1 MNIAIIGAGIGGLT
15 TAIALRKIGIYA
27 HVFEQATTFQP
38 IGAGIGIGSNAML
51 ALQNLGVASE
61 ILAAGMPLHEQRF
74 YNSNM
79 QLMNTID
86 FTLLKK
92 RFGEET
98 IAIQRADLHAA
109 LFNAIVSKYIHLNH
123 RVTHFSKHSS
133 TVSVTFNDS
142 IVKKFDYVIAA
153 DGLHSIFRQKL
164 IPESKPRYA
173 NYTCWRG
180 ITENVKNIQPHVSSE
195 AWATFGRFG
204 WAPLKDNAVYWF
216 ACINA
221 PENDKQFHN
230 FDKRAVAKHFS
241 RYSKTVE
248 QIILRTENE
257 YFLHHDLYDIK
268 PIKNY
273 AHENVL
279 LLGDAAHATTP
290 NMGQGAG
297 QAIEDAY
304 VLMETLK
311 EVPSIN
317 DAFKLY
323 EKKRWKKTKKV
334 ITLSRQIGW
343 AAQWSHPLLVK
354 ARDTIFPFIPK
365 QLLFWRLTFLFK
377 DT

>member
-15 TAIALRKIGIYA
+15 TAIALRKIGINA
-27 HVFEQATTFQP
+27 HVYEQATSFQP

-61 ILAAGMPLHEQRF
+61 VLAFGMPLHEQRF
-74 YNSNM
+74 FDSNM

-109 LFNAIVSKYIHLNH
+109 LFNAIDAKYIHLNH
-123 RVTHFSKHSS
+123 RVTQFSPRLS
-133 TVSVTFNDS
+133 TVTITFNDEF
-142 IVKKFDYVIAA
+142 VKEFDYVIAA
-153 DGLHSIFRQKL
+153 DGLHSIFRQTL
-164 IPESKPRYA
+164 IPRSRPRYA

-180 ITENVKNIQPHVSSE
+180 ITKSVKNIEPHLSSE

-204 WAPLKDNAVYWF
+204 WAPLKDDSVYWF

-221 PENDKQFHN
+221 KEDDDHFRKYTKK
-230 FDKRAVAKHFS
+230 DVAEHFS
-241 RYSKTVE
+241 QYSSEVE
-248 QIILRTENE
+248 QIILQTEDE

-273 AHENVL
+273 VHGNIL

-304 VLMETLK
+304 VLMESLK
-311 EVPSIN
+311 ETSSIKR
-317 DAFKLY
+317 AFKLY
-323 EKKRWKKTKKV
+323 EWRRWRKAKKV

-343 AAQWSHPLLVK
+343 AAQWSHPMLVK
-354 ARDTIFPFIPK
+354 ARDIIFSFIPK

-377 DT
+377 NR